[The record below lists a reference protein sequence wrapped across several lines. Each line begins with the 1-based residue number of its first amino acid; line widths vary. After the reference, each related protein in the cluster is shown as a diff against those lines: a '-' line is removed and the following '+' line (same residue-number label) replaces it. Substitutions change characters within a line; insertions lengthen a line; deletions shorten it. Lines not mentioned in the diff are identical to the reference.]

1 LQGWFSAL
9 PIIFSLVAMIMVAVG
24 GFSCSMFKVEADG
37 STSYTVGY
45 DSVNLYGD
53 CVKFSDTNYDPGS
66 ALQAGKAFAIV
77 VTVFGVLTVVFT
89 IALTFVRFP
98 AAALMAMAI
107 TSFVL
112 AALSCIVVGVGFAE
126 DICTQSGVTCSP
138 ASMMY
143 VVLVGLLFWIGAGVT
158 LLLIKKFERAGLDDG
173 EAERDHDAASAKSG
187 VPGSVTGDTHASQE
201 EMTTVINIVVNPDG
215 TKTRTTT
222 ITHYEDGQKIV
233 ESTTEPVPAE
243 SA

>member
-1 LQGWFSAL
+1 
-9 PIIFSLVAMIMVAVG
+9 MIMVAVG

-45 DSVNLYGD
+45 DSVTLYGD

-66 ALQAGKAFAIV
+66 ALQAGKVFAIV

-112 AALSCIVVGVGFAE
+112 AAFSCIVVGVGFAE

-158 LLLIKKFERAGLDDG
+158 LLLIKKFERPGLDAG
-173 EAERDHDAASAKSG
+173 EGSELDRDHDAASAKSG
-187 VPGSVTGDTHASQE
+187 VPGSVTGDTHASE
-201 EMTTVINIVVNPDG
+201 EMTTVINTVVNPDG

-222 ITHYEDGQKIV
+222 ITHYANGQKIV
-233 ESTTEPVPAE
+233 ECTTEPVPVE